1 MSKAPKKGN
10 LKGKKGKNAK
20 QPVKDPTVPDEKT
33 KEYPEIY
40 GFGKFEFQNKI
51 IYIGSYK
58 QLKTGQKVREGYGK
72 IIHPT
77 SNNSLVGQEYYE
89 GEWKNDKMN
98 GYGIYHYSN
107 GDVYEGDWVDD
118 MQSGYGKYYF
128 TDGNR
133 YEGEWKDHKM
143 HGAGKY
149 LDMNNLGWGGEFRDG
164 CFFSKEQAKL
174 KEEKRL
180 LKKIAKIKEIPFQF
194 FKTWEDTCNNVD
206 KKNINDMLSPFFAKN
221 ENMGLYFK
229 GVEFPIYEDYKP
241 EYWNSA
247 LRWAFAQPPKELTL
261 NAARNV
267 SKGKKVVKKA
277 GASKEKDKKT
287 EKPQEKK
294 EEIPPYPK
302 PNIEINVPKN
312 GNDLIILSKESI
324 LAPQLQDDLGSGQ
337 VIEIRSILEDRTINM
352 AISMNKDLGRW
363 LIIYFN
369 DNKAPEKEKRKPKP
383 KPKGKTKGKSPAKK
397 K

>member
-10 LKGKKGKNAK
+10 AKGKKGKGK
-20 QPVKDPTVPDEKT
+20 QPIKDPSIPDEKT

-58 QLKTGQKVREGYGK
+58 QLKTGQKVREGFGK

-77 SNNSLVGQEYYE
+77 SDNSLCGQEYYE

-118 MQSGYGKYYF
+118 MQCGYGKYFF

-194 FKTWEDTCNNVD
+194 FKTWEDTANKID
-206 KKNINDMLSPFFAKN
+206 KKNINDMLGPFFGKN

-229 GVEFPIYEDYKP
+229 NLTFPVYEDYKP
-241 EYWNSA
+241 EYWNSS
-247 LRWAFAQPPKELTL
+247 LRWAFAQPPKVL
-261 NAARNV
+261 NLNPPRNV
-267 SKGKKVVKKA
+267 SKSKKTKTSV
-277 GASKEKDKKT
+277 SKEKDKDKA
-287 EKPQEKK
+287 KQPEKK

-312 GNDLIILSKESI
+312 GNDLLFLEKDSI
-324 LAPQLQDDLGSGQ
+324 LAPQLQDEIASGQ
-337 VIEIRSILEDRTINM
+337 VIEIRSTLEDRIVNI
-352 AISMNKDLGRW
+352 AISFNRDLNRW
-363 LIIYFN
+363 LIIYYS
-369 DNKAPEKEKRKPKP
+369 DNKAPEKEKREPKP
-383 KPKGKTKGKSPAKK
+383 KAKGKTKGKSPAKK